1 MINAFIIGKT
11 KDMIVAL
18 LWWLFVCK
26 PNCEGEAEDE
36 ELEASLDYHC
46 REKLLNREIRI
57 KHCFITSLSKK
68 YCFPFIQ
75 ILSLII

>member
-18 LWWLFVCK
+18 PWWVFVCK
-26 PNCEGEAEDE
+26 PNCEGEAEDQ

-46 REKLLNREIRI
+46 KENLFKQ
-57 KHCFITSLSKK
+57 K
-68 YCFPFIQ
+68 
-75 ILSLII
+75 

>member
-18 LWWLFVCK
+18 PWWVFVCK
-26 PNCEGEAEDE
+26 PNCELEL

-46 REKLLNREIRI
+46 RENLFKQRN
-57 KHCFITSLSKK
+57 KN
-68 YCFPFIQ
+68 
-75 ILSLII
+75 